1 MTDKGPRTAEGAA
14 LLDQF
19 PFTATRQTC
28 CPYPHGGD
36 SGPDIEPRHTRTTE
50 TERRPDAILAIEDA
64 AFAQGI
70 AAARAAVEGLPR
82 IIDGK
87 VVNESDVLVRGKV
100 LAALDSTDR
109 P

>member
-1 MTDKGPRTAEGAA
+1 MTDKGPRTAEGRA
-14 LLDQF
+14 LLDDVRIHNVAQRVK
-19 PFTATRQTC
+19 ADDEHDEQWL
-28 CPYPHGGD
+28 
-36 SGPDIEPRHTRTTE
+36 
-50 TERRPDAILAIEDA
+50 RRVIAIEDA
-64 AFAQGI
+64 AYRQGI

-87 VVNESDVLVRGKV
+87 VVNEYDVLVRGKV